1 MSGIITK
8 QGRKATFIKRKDGM
22 YEAVNRRAHIVAR
35 KNGKKTLLT
44 LKQLRE
50 TSTRGT
56 YRLYLYNVRGV
67 LQPIK

>member
-1 MSGIITK
+1 MSGTTTK

-44 LKQLRE
+44 LEQLRE
-50 TSTRGT
+50 TAGKGT
-56 YRLYLYNVRGV
+56 YRLYLYNIKGV